1 MTWTSAFGKGCGV
14 ILQYIVDG
22 LALTRISPNVLTF
35 LGLLINTVAAILFGL
50 ANEHNYVRMFLYAGL
65 VIIGA
70 GIFDMV
76 DGRVARQTDQVTV
89 FGAFFDSVIDRYSDV
104 VLFFG
109 LLVFYAR
116 GNRFFYVVLAAF
128 VMVTSLMVS
137 YTRARAEALIG
148 SCKVG
153 FMERPERV
161 VLIILGALFNRWGV
175 MAPGP
180 LGAGRVVHHHRHPP
194 HQLYL
199 STNQDLSRQGQQPGP
214 ERGHSCRSSTAATQQ
229 RPRSR
234 SRPSSRAPR
243 LMMRTGPLPG
253 RPVLLV
259 HGGAWDIPDD
269 QLEAHRRGVTRAVK
283 AGYALLKEGGSSLD
297 AVEAAVTLLEDDET
311 FDAGRGSFLTRDGRV
326 QLDALLMDGATLRV
340 GAVACVERLRNPIQA
355 ARLVLERSPHLYFVG
370 QGAEEFAR
378 EQGITLIENEEL
390 VLDRERQRLAEAQAR
405 ERAGIPDQTFA
416 GTQPP
421 ADSHDTV
428 GAVAHRRR
436 R

>member
-109 LLVFYAR
+109 LL
-116 GNRFFYVVLAAF
+116 FFYVVLAAF

-175 MAPGP
+175 MAPV
-180 LGAGRVVHHHRHPP
+180 LWVLAV
-194 HQLYL
+194 L
-199 STNQDLSRQGQQPGP
+199 STITVIHRISYTYQRTKTSPALVSNQISNQVQSAPAATAA
-214 ERGHSCRSSTAATQQ
+214 RSSAPDPRASAPDLGSDL
-229 RPRSR
+229 RP
-234 SRPSSRAPR
+234 APR
-243 LMMRTGPLPG
+243 
-253 RPVLLV
+253 
-259 HGGAWDIPDD
+259 A
-269 QLEAHRRGVTRAVK
+269 
-283 AGYALLKEGGSSLD
+283 
-297 AVEAAVTLLEDDET
+297 
-311 FDAGRGSFLTRDGRV
+311 
-326 QLDALLMDGATLRV
+326 
-340 GAVACVERLRNPIQA
+340 
-355 ARLVLERSPHLYFVG
+355 
-370 QGAEEFAR
+370 
-378 EQGITLIENEEL
+378 
-390 VLDRERQRLAEAQAR
+390 
-405 ERAGIPDQTFA
+405 
-416 GTQPP
+416 
-421 ADSHDTV
+421 
-428 GAVAHRRR
+428 
-436 R
+436 